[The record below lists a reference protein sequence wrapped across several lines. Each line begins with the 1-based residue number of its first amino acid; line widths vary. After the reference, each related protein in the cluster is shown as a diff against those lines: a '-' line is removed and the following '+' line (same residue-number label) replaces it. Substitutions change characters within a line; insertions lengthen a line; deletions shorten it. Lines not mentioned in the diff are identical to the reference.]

1 VRQRSLRLVLGLG
14 NPGKKYYFSRHNLGY
29 QVVDKLARD
38 YNIALRE
45 EGLLVQWGIGK
56 LQEKEFI
63 LAKPMTF
70 MNLSGEAAH
79 YLKEKLKIYPEEILV
94 VHDDMD
100 LPFGRLKLVQGG
112 GSGGHKG
119 VASIIDRLG
128 TEQIPRL
135 KVGIG
140 KPIDGDGVSYVLS
153 EFSKEEMEV
162 LPQIIEKAKMAI
174 ELILKE
180 GLPKAMSIFN
190 VRTRPESRG
199 EGCLK

>member
-38 YNIALRE
+38 YDVALRE
-45 EGLLVQWGIGK
+45 EGLLVQLGAGR

-79 YLKEKLKIYPEEILV
+79 YLREKLKICPEEILV

-119 VASIIDRLG
+119 VASIIDKLG

-135 KVGIG
+135 KIGIG

-153 EFSKEEMEV
+153 GFSKEEMEV

-190 VRTRPESRG
+190 VRARPESRG